1 MASGEKTSFGTAAR
15 KDGKGHGRRLHL
27 QLRSIR
33 GRLLFLL
40 LVLAL
45 TPMVLTG
52 FLSGYYGKRLLQES
66 IGSNFQKVAR
76 AVVSSVDQAIEQRR
90 QAVADMAVFPS
101 VQDLA
106 ARGRPELLRG
116 SDPMAGLGAASRE
129 TAWSEDPASREEL
142 SRMFRGLAERS
153 PDLTSMILTDAD
165 GWVVAASS
173 PPEALDRAGES
184 WWFRARSGGCRR
196 SYVDDL
202 EFDAAIGDQVA
213 AVTVPVCR
221 DDEMFGV
228 LRTKIS
234 LGRILHI
241 ISALDLEDV
250 SQVWIINSNGAM
262 VAAVEEMKLTRV
274 NRESAQPAA
283 DVVRSIVGS
292 RNGYL
297 ESTMAGVPSV
307 IGFASST
314 GAGQFRGLGWIV
326 LVVEPASSAYSA
338 ISRFQLLL
346 GLISAVMVLLVI
358 LVGLRSAD
366 ALTAPIRR
374 STAMAQAV
382 ARGNLNST
390 LAYSG
395 QEELDRLADG
405 LNGMTANLR
414 RMVGS
419 IRRASRDVN
428 TTSRSLADSTTR
440 VLSGS
445 RDQISRVD
453 ETTRLM
459 QQTEVAREQVSGSLA
474 AMVTATDECSDS
486 IHEMDTNISE
496 IVNSTESLAG
506 LTDTTLAS
514 VEQMV
519 VSIKQVDR
527 SAENLR
533 VLTAT
538 TTAAVAGMEGSIQ
551 RVDSAALRT
560 SEATERAAE
569 LAQAG
574 EDAVERTISGIGEI
588 ETAAGR
594 TADAIRHLT
603 GQVGKIGGILSIIKD
618 VTEQTNLL
626 ALNASILAAQ
636 AGEHGGGFAVVAAEI
651 KELAERTACS
661 TKEIAALI
669 GTVQAGAQQAGAA
682 MGEGMRHVNDGVARS
697 REAGEALRQILDST
711 NQSARMTQEIVDAVT
726 EHAAQSRTTTTVI
739 KRLNETV
746 TRIAAVTQE
755 QASGCAAILNAS
767 EQMREQ
773 TTLVRRA
780 IQEQKQGSRRI
791 SESVGRVTHMAREID
806 RAGEEQR
813 QLSRGVVDAM
823 EQIGSLSQE
832 HVSSLVEIH
841 DGVRALTEG
850 AEELRKQ
857 VSLFDDDQVPAGKS
871 PGVDTAELLE

>member
-1 MASGEKTSFGTAAR
+1 MPPGDKVISRTAAR
-15 KDGKGHGRRLHL
+15 KDGKGRGRGLHL

-33 GRLLFLL
+33 GRLLFML

-52 FLSGYYGKRLLQES
+52 FLSGYYGKRLLQQS

-101 VQDLA
+101 VQELA
-106 ARGRPELLRG
+106 ARGRPGSLRG
-116 SDPMAGLGAASRE
+116 SDSMVGLGVSGRE
-129 TAWSEDPASREEL
+129 TAWDEDPASREEL
-142 SRMFRGLAERS
+142 SRMFRNLSETS
-153 PDLTSMILTDAD
+153 PDLTGMVLTDAD
-165 GWVVAASS
+165 GWVVAASA
-173 PPEALDRAGES
+173 PPEALDRAGET

-202 EFDAAIGDQVA
+202 EFDAGIGDQVA

-221 DDEMFGV
+221 DDEMLGV
-228 LRTKIS
+228 LRTKLS
-234 LGRILHI
+234 LGRILHMV
-241 ISALDLEDV
+241 SALDLEDI
-250 SQVWIINSNGAM
+250 SQVWIINNNGAM
-262 VAAVEEMKLTRV
+262 VAAVDDMKLIRV
-274 NRESAQPAA
+274 NSESAKPAA
-283 DVVRSIVGS
+283 DVARSIVGS

-326 LVVEPASSAYSA
+326 LVVEPASGAYRA
-338 ISRFQLLL
+338 ISRFQYLL
-346 GLISAVMVLLVI
+346 GLISAVMVVLVV
-358 LVGLRSAD
+358 LVGLRSSST
-366 ALTAPIRR
+366 LTAPIRR
-374 STAMAQAV
+374 STAVAQAV
-382 ARGNLNST
+382 AQGNLTST

-395 QEELDRLADG
+395 QEELDSLADG

-419 IRRASRDVN
+419 IRRAARDVN
-428 TTSRSLADSTTR
+428 TTSRSLADSTAR

-453 ETTRLM
+453 ETTKLM
-459 QQTEVAREQVSGSLA
+459 QQTEVAREQVSSSLS
-474 AMVTATDECSDS
+474 AMVVATDECSDS
-486 IHEMDTNISE
+486 IHEMDANISE

-527 SAENLR
+527 SAENLK

-538 TTAAVAGMEGSIQ
+538 TTAAVAGMEGSIE
-551 RVDSAALRT
+551 RIDSAAIRT
-560 SEATERAAE
+560 SEATERDAE
-569 LAQAG
+569 LAEAG
-574 EDAVERTISGIGEI
+574 EGAVERTIIGIGEI
-588 ETAAGR
+588 ETAAGS
-594 TADAIRHLT
+594 TAKAIHHLA

-636 AGEHGGGFAVVAAEI
+636 AGEHGGGFAVVATEI
-651 KELAERTACS
+651 KELAERTARS
-661 TKEIAALI
+661 TKEIAGLI
-669 GTVQAGAQQAGAA
+669 GTVQAGAQKAGTA
-682 MGEGMRHVNDGVARS
+682 MAEGMRHVNDGVARS
-697 REAGEALRQILDST
+697 REAGEALRQILDGT
-711 NQSARMTQEIVDAVT
+711 KQSARMTQEIVDAVA
-726 EHAAQSRTTTTVI
+726 EHAAQSRTTTAVI
-739 KRLNETV
+739 KRLNDTV

-755 QASGCAAILNAS
+755 QANGCASILNAS

-773 TTLVRRA
+773 TALVRRA
-780 IQEQKQGSRRI
+780 ILEQKEGSRCI
-791 SESVGRVTHMAREID
+791 SESVGRVTHVAKEID
-806 RAGEEQR
+806 LAGEEQR
-813 QLSRGVVDAM
+813 HLSRSVVDAM
-823 EQIGSLSQE
+823 ERIGALSHE

-850 AEELRKQ
+850 AAELRKQ
-857 VSLFDDDQVPAGKS
+857 VSLFGDDQDPADKT
-871 PGVDTAELLE
+871 PEVEAAELLE